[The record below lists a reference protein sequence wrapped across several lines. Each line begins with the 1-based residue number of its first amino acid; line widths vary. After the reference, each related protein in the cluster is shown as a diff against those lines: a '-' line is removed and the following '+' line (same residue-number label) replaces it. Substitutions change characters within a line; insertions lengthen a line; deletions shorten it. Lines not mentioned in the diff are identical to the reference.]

1 MQDGPERESAISVRR
16 LLLVR
21 HAPTAATGRRF
32 AADEPIREPATVA
45 GVLAGR
51 LPGDGE
57 VVSSPKLRCR
67 QTAEAAGCR
76 PAIEPRLCEYDFG
89 RWEGIAYDAL
99 DAGEHRSWLADPDAA
114 PHGGESQRAFSARV
128 VAWLEDIDA
137 AGRRPL
143 VAFTHAG
150 VIRAALV
157 HVLGASWDAFWR
169 LSVAPLSIVELGRC
183 PDGWSVTL

>member
-1 MQDGPERESAISVRR
+1 MQDGPERRDEGVRR

-32 AADEPIREPATVA
+32 AADEPIRERATVA
-45 GVLAGR
+45 GTLAGR
-51 LPGDGE
+51 LPDDSE

-76 PAIEPRLCEYDFG
+76 PAIEPRLSECDFG
-89 RWEGIAYDAL
+89 RWEGLAYAAL
-99 DAGEHRSWLADPDAA
+99 DAGEHRGWLADPDAA
-114 PHGGESQRAFSARV
+114 PHGGESLRAFSVRIA
-128 VAWLEDIDA
+128 AWLEDVDA
-137 AGRRPL
+137 ADRRPL

-150 VIRAALV
+150 VIRAAIV
-157 HVLGASWDAFWR
+157 HALGASCDVFWR
-169 LSVAPLSIVELGRC
+169 LSVTPLSIVELGRH